1 MSYGNYSRI
10 RKRVAQKPLCWAVGS
25 SQPAHGES
33 QECRALPKNG
43 GTNRTT
49 PRSENKATPRP
60 TSLRCFFQTL
70 PGKTLMRTQPLFC
83 NKTPPKVVGMFPS
96 IALQAILPDSLSP
109 ARGHERQFFSASFVT
124 DVDPEDE
131 TRVHCQSECGGKKGT
146 REERQE
152 CEVRDVCYIFLNRKL
167 FYMKTFCLSYPFLD
181 TFLSLYG
188 YLSTKMKMC

>member
-1 MSYGNYSRI
+1 MVTIQEYENVLLKNLFVRRKVLLNRLTESR
-10 RKRVAQKPLCWAVGS
+10 K
-25 SQPAHGES
+25 
-33 QECRALPKNG
+33 CRALPKNG

-70 PGKTLMRTQPLFC
+70 PEKTLMRTQPLFC
-83 NKTPPKVVGMFPS
+83 NKTPPKVIGMFPS

-109 ARGHERQFFSASFVT
+109 ARGHKRQFFSASFVT

-146 REERQE
+146 REERQDYK
-152 CEVRDVCYIFLNRKL
+152 VRHVCCIFKSIIVLQEDFLFIKSFLGYIPKFIWLNLNKDENV
-167 FYMKTFCLSYPFLD
+167 LS
-181 TFLSLYG
+181 
-188 YLSTKMKMC
+188 